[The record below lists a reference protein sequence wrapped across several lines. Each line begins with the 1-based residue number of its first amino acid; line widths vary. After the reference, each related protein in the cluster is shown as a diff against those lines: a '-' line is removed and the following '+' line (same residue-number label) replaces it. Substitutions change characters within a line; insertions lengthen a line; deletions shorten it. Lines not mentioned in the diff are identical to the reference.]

1 MFYFIYFINF
11 FTFLIN
17 FKMNIFIFY
26 VYFAPDKSLK
36 CVLHS
41 PYGRSSDDPD
51 EQDPAPA
58 ESVACWEDEDVL
70 QEERVQL
77 RQLESE
83 TEPKKPI
90 NQN

>member
-1 MFYFIYFINF
+1 M
-11 FTFLIN
+11 
-17 FKMNIFIFY
+17 
-26 VYFAPDKSLK
+26 